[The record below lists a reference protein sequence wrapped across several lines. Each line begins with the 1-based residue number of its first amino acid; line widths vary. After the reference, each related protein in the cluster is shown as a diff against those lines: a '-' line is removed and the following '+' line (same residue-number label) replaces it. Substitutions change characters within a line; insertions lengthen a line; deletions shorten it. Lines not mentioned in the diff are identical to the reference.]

1 MVQQYF
7 DLFISFHFSLL
18 LAFQVLPFAK
28 KRISIN
34 IWLIRLDTC
43 SGWSNPSKVV
53 KLLERDH
60 DRQLEDRPE
69 VNKHFNFIKSA
80 TLYLQKRWLFRKKK
94 I

>member
-1 MVQQYF
+1 
-7 DLFISFHFSLL
+7 
-18 LAFQVLPFAK
+18 
-28 KRISIN
+28 
-34 IWLIRLDTC
+34 LDTC

-80 TLYLQKRWLFRKKK
+80 KFFLQKHWQKNKDLVFSINIPLRFTVSGLFKVFKVVL
-94 I
+94 